1 MFKCSNLH
9 RNHRLLEEVETL
21 CAPDADGET
30 VALEFQDRFE
40 ALSEPNADYIAK
52 HTCALLLLLLLSL
65 LLLLLL
71 SLLLLLLLLLFFLL
85 VRFQCCDWFCRLSQ
99 LVRVCALCSVLCA
112 LCSVLSVRFDLDLRT
127 RRISTSWRWR
137 PMRRWRTT
145 GQSRR

>member
-52 HTCALLLLLLLSL
+52 HTCALLLSLLLSL
-65 LLLLLL
+65 LLLLLFFVGALPVLRLVLPPL
-71 SLLLLLLLLLFFLL
+71 STRAC
-85 VRFQCCDWFCRLSQ
+85 VFCVS
-99 LVRVCALCSVLCA
+99 
-112 LCSVLSVRFDLDLRT
+112 
-127 RRISTSWRWR
+127 I
-137 PMRRWRTT
+137 
-145 GQSRR
+145 